1 MRAQTIQP
9 AALAELAKAGGN
21 FSVSVH
27 ARDDGWTVYAHV
39 ELNDYSLVDVESDR
53 VGSLTRS
60 TPSSNACGHWASTCP
75 LCKSSSMTPM

>member
-53 VGSLTRS
+53 VAVFDALDAVEQR
-60 TPSSNACGHWASTCP
+60 
-75 LCKSSSMTPM
+75 LR